1 MSKIPK
7 VIKGK
12 EILKVLVKHGYEI
25 KRQRG
30 SHASL
35 SKEEINIT
43 VVLPLTTIGV
53 YKKISKKT
61 GIPIEEFL

>member
-1 MSKIPK
+1 MSKLQK

-25 KRQRG
+25 KRHRG
-30 SHASL
+30 SHVSL
-35 SKEEINIT
+35 SKEEVNIT
-43 VVLPLTTIGV
+43 IVLPLTTIGV

>member
-1 MSKIPK
+1 MSKLPK

-30 SHASL
+30 SEDFGAGRDGVELCAPAFGLSNQVFQPCKPLQAS
-35 SKEEINIT
+35 
-43 VVLPLTTIGV
+43 
-53 YKKISKKT
+53 
-61 GIPIEEFL
+61 

>member
-1 MSKIPK
+1 MSKLPK

-12 EILKVLVKHGYEI
+12 EILKILVKYGYEI

-30 SHASL
+30 SHVSL
-35 SKEEINIT
+35 SKDEINIT

-53 YKKISKKT
+53 YRKISKKT

>member
-1 MSKIPK
+1 MSKLQK

-30 SHASL
+30 SHVSL
-35 SKEEINIT
+35 SKEEVNIT
-43 VVLPLTTIGV
+43 IVLPLTTIGV